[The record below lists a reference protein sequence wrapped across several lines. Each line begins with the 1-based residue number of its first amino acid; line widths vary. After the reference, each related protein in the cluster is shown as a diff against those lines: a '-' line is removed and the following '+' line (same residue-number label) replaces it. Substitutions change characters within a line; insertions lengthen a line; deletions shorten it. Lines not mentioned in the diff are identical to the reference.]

1 MRWVNLALLLS
12 AVALVAV
19 QFHTAQAQESL
30 TAQVNAVD
38 TSAYPSVT
46 ATVTV
51 LQGSQPVSGL
61 SSEAF
66 SAQVGDQSVPIS
78 SVASASDPGLGI
90 SVVLTFDV
98 SGSMAGQPLAS
109 AKEAGKTLV
118 AQLGPA
124 DQVAIVAFANTVSQP
139 LAFTQD
145 KAAANAAI
153 DALTAGGNTALYQGV
168 TVSAGTASSGTL
180 PRKAVVLLS
189 DGVDFGGVSQ
199 VDAPGS
205 LTAAAGSGA
214 PFFVVG
220 LGSDI
225 DEGYLQQLA
234 TVTRGRLLLAPS
246 PDDLTAL
253 YGAIGAA
260 LRQQYVLTL
269 DASEVPPGTNAP
281 LRISVVADGATATA
295 ETPLS
300 IPVVET
306 VPPSEPPGTAE
317 PSATTAA
324 GGSEEGGSGS
334 AIVIAGGVVA
344 LGLLLGL
351 AGGGFIFWR
360 RRQVASTGAEIDF
373 RRVYEQPTAPLFPP
387 VAATVA
393 PESIA
398 YLQLEGNGTMYPL
411 GDSPVTIG
419 FTPDCA
425 VHLPEGSAVRSE
437 RVRVWRREGRFML
450 HNLTRTGF
458 VQVAGRPATWS
469 ILEDGDEIQI
479 GRVRLMFHDRPPESS

>member
-1 MRWVNLALLLS
+1 MRWGNLALLLS
-12 AVALVAV
+12 AVALAAV
-19 QFHTAQAQESL
+19 QFHPVHAQESL

-38 TSAYPSVT
+38 TSAFPSVQ

-51 LQGSQPVSGL
+51 LEGGQPVSGL

-66 SAQVGDQSVPIS
+66 SAQVGDQSVPVS
-78 SVASASDPGLGI
+78 SVASANDPGLGI

-168 TVSAGTASSGTL
+168 TVSAGTASSGAL

-205 LTAAAGSGA
+205 LAAAAGSGA

-281 LRISVVADGATATA
+281 LRITVVADGATATA

-317 PSATTAA
+317 PSATAAA
-324 GGSEEGGSGS
+324 GGSEEGGGS
-334 AIVIAGGVVA
+334 ATVIAAGVVA

-351 AGGGFIFWR
+351 AAGGFIFWR
-360 RRQVASTGAEIDF
+360 RRQAAPAGAELDF

-393 PESIA
+393 PESVA
-398 YLQLEGNGTMYPL
+398 YLQLEGNGTTYPL

-419 FTPDCA
+419 FTPDCT
-425 VHLPEGSAVRSE
+425 VHLPEGSSVRSE

-450 HNLTRTGF
+450 HNLSRIGL
-458 VQVAGRPATWS
+458 VQVAGRPASWA
-469 ILEDGDEIQI
+469 ILEDGDEVQI
-479 GRVRLMFHDRPPESS
+479 GRVRLMFHDRPPENA